1 MLNVLRRSL
10 FATVISLS
18 ATQLSIAAAPEL
30 ITKNID
36 VVAMKEAKTSLP
48 LFKSAYE
55 TVKNNLD
62 VAMQTPIDV
71 PVPKDPGGGYTHEQH
86 KYNYKLINDA
96 GTIYQLS
103 GEKKYADFA
112 KKILLAY
119 ADLYPTLTTHPYVKS
134 SSPGRLFWQS
144 LNEAVWLVYSIQ
156 GYVGIVD
163 ALTPTE
169 KDKIENQLFRNLAH
183 FLSEEQPAVFNKIHN
198 HGTWATAAVGMT
210 GYALGDKDMVEKSL
224 YGLDKSGK
232 GGFMR
237 QLDELFSPDGYFN
250 EGPYYQR
257 YALMPFVLFSKTIQV
272 NEPERKIFEHRNGV
286 LKKAIYSAIELSYN
300 GKLLPVND
308 AIKDKGIDT
317 TELVYAASIG
327 YGLTGDTGFLDIA
340 KYQDRILLTGDG
352 LHVAQDLS
360 NNKLTPFDYRSSIY
374 RDGAQGTEGA
384 LAVFR
389 SSAEPGHEALIAKYT
404 SQGLGHGH
412 FDKLGWAFYDNN
424 HEIVT
429 DYGAARFLNIA
440 TKLGGGYL
448 KENKTWANQSVAH
461 NVLVVDE
468 KSHFK
473 GNYKT
478 GNKFAPN
485 ILGSVISDN
494 LKLISGTT
502 DKAYDGVKYT
512 RTHALVSDKD
522 LEFPIVVDL
531 MKVESKKAHQY
542 DVPVYYNGHI
552 MDINFPVMANTEGW
566 EVLGKRNGY
575 QHLWVTGEG
584 TPDNDLAQITWLTD
598 NRFYTY
604 STRTDK
610 QPKMTFVQLGANDP
624 DYNLRSEKGFMTRLS
639 EAKDHTFVSVL
650 EPHGVYNG
658 RDEYVKKVSSQV
670 VEIKNYTNRGN
681 DFVIVKMLNGKSYGI
696 AISYSDKPEKK
707 HKMKVNGKNYSWT
720 GAGHLF
726 VF

>member
-1 MLNVLRRSL
+1 MSNLLRNSL
-10 FATVISLS
+10 FAAAMVASSI
-18 ATQLSIAAAPEL
+18 QLSFAALPEL
-30 ITKNID
+30 ITSNAE
-36 VVAMKEAKTSLP
+36 VAKMQKAKDTIP

-55 TVKNNLD
+55 QIKNDLD
-62 VAMQTPIDV
+62 IAMSQPIDV
-71 PVPKDPGGGYTHEQH
+71 PIPKDPGGGYTHEQH
-86 KYNYKLINDA
+86 KHNYKLINDA
-96 GTIYQLS
+96 GIVYQLS
-103 GEKKYADFA
+103 GDKKYPDFA
-112 KKILLAY
+112 KKILFSY
-119 ADLYPTLTTHPYVKS
+119 ADLYPTLQTHPYVKS

-163 ALTPTE
+163 TLTPAE
-169 KDKIENQLFRNLAH
+169 KDKIENQLFRTVAK
-183 FLSEEQPAVFNKIHN
+183 FLSEEQPKVFNKIHN

-210 GYALGDKDMVEKSL
+210 GYALGDKELVEKSL

-257 YALMPFVLFSKTIQV
+257 YALMPFVMFAKTIQV
-272 NEPERKIFEHRNGV
+272 NEPERKIFEYRDGV
-286 LKKAIYSAIELSYN
+286 LKKAIYSALELSYN

-317 TELVYAASIG
+317 AELIYAASIG
-327 YGLTGDTGFLDIA
+327 YGLTNDPGFLDIA
-340 KYQDRILLTGDG
+340 KYQDRIALTGDG
-352 LHVAQDLS
+352 LLVAKDLFA
-360 NNKLTPFDYRSSIY
+360 NKLKPFNYRSAIY
-374 RDGAQGTEGA
+374 RDGAKGTEGA
-384 LAVFR
+384 LGVFR
-389 SSAEPGHEALIAKYT
+389 SSAAPGHQALIAKYT

-440 TKLGGGYL
+440 TKSGGGYL
-448 KENKTWANQSVAH
+448 KENKTWANQSIAH

-468 KSHFK
+468 TSHFK

-485 ILGSVISDN
+485 ILGSVINEN
-494 LKLISGTT
+494 LKLMSAYT
-502 DKAYDGVKYT
+502 DKAYKDVRYT
-512 RTHALVSDKD
+512 RTHALVSHKD

-531 MKVESKKAHQY
+531 LKVKSKTSHKY

-552 MDINFPVMANTEGW
+552 VDINFPVTTHNSTWQA
-566 EVLGKRNGY
+566 LGKRNGY
-575 QHLWVTGEG
+575 QHLWLTGEG
-584 TPDNDLAQITWLTD
+584 VPDQSLAQITWLTD

-604 STRTDK
+604 STYTQG
-610 QPKMTFVQLGANDP
+610 QPKFAFVQLGANDP
-624 DYNLRSEKGFMTRLS
+624 NYNLRSEKGFISRLD
-639 EAKDHTFVSVL
+639 AAQNQTYVSVL
-650 EPHGVYNG
+650 EPHGEYNG
-658 RDEYVKKVSSQV
+658 RDEYVKNVASQV
-670 VEIKNYTNRGN
+670 AEITNHSSEGK
-681 DFVIVKMLNGKSYGI
+681 DFVIVKMHSGKSYGI
-696 AISYSDKPEKK
+696 AISYIDNSKTK
-707 HKMKVNGKNYSWT
+707 HKIKVNGKTYQWK
-720 GAGHLF
+720 GAGQLF